1 MQIFALSLFFNSPWA
16 IYGGYNA
23 HLLSEFIS
31 NIILPRPCLLSSLL
45 QHIGAKKVKL
55 IYNIMQSLAYTSK
68 QCIKRPFQQYM
79 IKHHWVLIYLFF
91 FTFFLETLIYHIKHE
106 MQHFND
112 FIRKTKRGGGGVREI
127 SFTLE
132 FFWHQ
137 NKCNRSVQT

>member
-68 QCIKRPFQQYM
+68 QCIKRPFQQY
-79 IKHHWVLIYLFF
+79 IYDKTSLGSFFLFYL
-91 FTFFLETLIYHIKHE
+91 LETLIYHIKHE